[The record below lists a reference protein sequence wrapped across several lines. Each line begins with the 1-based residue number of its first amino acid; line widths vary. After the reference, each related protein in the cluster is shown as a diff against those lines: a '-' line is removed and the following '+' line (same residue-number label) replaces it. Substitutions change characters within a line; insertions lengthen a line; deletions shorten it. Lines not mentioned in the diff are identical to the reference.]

1 MSHRLAGTVAPLILM
16 ISMVKTSTEPP
27 PILGGLP
34 LSPYPSSDGMYISH
48 LSPSTMSCIAS
59 VQPLITWFGAN
70 VVGEPRL
77 YDESNSVHSDS
88 SIPMAPSVKLG
99 VVPA

>member
-1 MSHRLAGTVAPLILM
+1 MAGVVPPLILM
-16 ISMVKTSTEPP
+16 ISIWNTSTSPP
-27 PILGGLP
+27 LILGGLP

-70 VVGEPRL
+70 VVGEPRA
-77 YDESNSVHSDS
+77 YDESNSGPLGKLAAVR
-88 SIPMAPSVKLG
+88 PS
-99 VVPA
+99 